1 MIHVLSSQHGVTNAF
16 LKIWLLSSG
25 FKEKKIDASVKGIM
39 QNFSECNINYSK
51 DTTKVHSYSKDW
63 DLLESG
69 FQFSDSLIVTS

>member
-1 MIHVLSSQHGVTNAF
+1 MVL
-16 LKIWLLSSG
+16 K
-25 FKEKKIDASVKGIM
+25 KKKIDASVKGIM